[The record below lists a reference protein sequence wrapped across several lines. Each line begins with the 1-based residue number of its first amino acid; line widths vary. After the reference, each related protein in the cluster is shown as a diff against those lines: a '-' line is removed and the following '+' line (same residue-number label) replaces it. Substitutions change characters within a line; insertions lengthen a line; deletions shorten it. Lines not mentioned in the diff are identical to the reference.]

1 MTAALA
7 EGANWVWLMDDDVAP
22 DTSCLGE
29 LLDVAAATAKRVV
42 VPRRLTPDGRDCA
55 NEAVLV
61 ESAQRLD
68 VVIADPERERYRLID
83 LFTFEGPLIHRSVIE
98 VVGLPNANLF
108 IRGEDILYGVGIN
121 RRCGPLS
128 CALATR
134 ATVRRQLPVPE
145 GVKGT
150 SRLKGW
156 LSGDPTY
163 EVLGDADHWK
173 VAYELRNRH
182 LMWRALGWRRR
193 RLRLLVAHLGYVV
206 VDLVHAVRT
215 GWNWPLRL
223 RYNLIALGLGLLGRD
238 RPFLDPR
245 AYRARLAAAP
255 RARKKAAG

>member
-7 EGANWVWLMDDDVAP
+7 EGADWVWLMDDDVAP
-22 DTSCLGE
+22 DASCLGE

-42 VPRRLTPDGRDCA
+42 VPRRVTPDGRDCA

-61 ESAQRLD
+61 ESAHRLD

-128 CALATR
+128 CALAAR

-145 GVKGT
+145 GVKAT

-163 EVLGDADHWK
+163 EMLGDGDHWK

-182 LMWRALGWRRR
+182 LMWRALGWRGR
-193 RLRLLVAHLGYVV
+193 RLRLLVAHMGYVV
-206 VDLVHAVRT
+206 VDLVHAVRS

-223 RYNLIALGLGLLGRD
+223 RYNLTALGLGLLGRD

-255 RARKKAAG
+255 SARRNASG